1 MGFFSSDTYSK
12 SYLFGLGQRW
22 GINAE
27 AGHLIEKGI
36 PVMSNGDCTYSY
48 GLNVDLGKWNVKEI
62 SLHAQLISIWDKL
75 NGI

>member
-27 AGHLIEKGI
+27 AGHLIEQGI
-36 PVMSNGDCTYSY
+36 QVQSHGDGTYSM
-48 GLNVDLGKWNVKEI
+48 GLNVDFRKMEFEK
-62 SLHAQLISIWDKL
+62 DKL
-75 NGI
+75 TRSVNKHLR

>member
-1 MGFFSSDTYSK
+1 MGFFSNDTYSK

-36 PVMSNGDCTYSY
+36 PVMSNGDGTYSY
-48 GLNVDLGKWNVKEI
+48 GLNVDFSKMEVER
-62 SLHAQLISIWDKL
+62 DKL
-75 NGI
+75 TRSVNQHLR

>member
-1 MGFFSSDTYSK
+1 MGFFSNDTYSK

-36 PVMSNGDCTYSY
+36 QVQCNGDGTYSV
-48 GLNVDLGKWNVKEI
+48 GVNIDVKKLEYER
-62 SLHAQLISIWDKL
+62 DKL
-75 NGI
+75 TRSVNKHLR

>member
-27 AGHLIEKGI
+27 TGYLIENGI
-36 PVMSNGDCTYSY
+36 QVQSHGDENYSM
-48 GLNVDLGKWNVKEI
+48 GVNVDFRKMEFEK
-62 SLHAQLISIWDKL
+62 DKL
-75 NGI
+75 TRSVNKHLR

>member
-36 PVMSNGDCTYSY
+36 QVMSNGDGTYSY
-48 GLNVDLGKWNVKEI
+48 GLNVDLGKMEYER
-62 SLHAQLISIWDKL
+62 DKL
-75 NGI
+75 TRSVNKHLR

>member
-27 AGHLIEKGI
+27 AGHLIENGI
-36 PVMSNGDCTYSY
+36 QVQSHGDENYSM
-48 GLNVDLGKWNVKEI
+48 GVNVDFRKMEFEK
-62 SLHAQLISIWDKL
+62 DKL
-75 NGI
+75 TRSVNKHLR